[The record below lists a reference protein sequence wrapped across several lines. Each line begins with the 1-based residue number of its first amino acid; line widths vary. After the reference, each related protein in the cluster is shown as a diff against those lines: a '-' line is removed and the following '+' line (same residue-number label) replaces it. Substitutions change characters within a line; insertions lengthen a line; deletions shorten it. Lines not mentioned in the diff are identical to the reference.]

1 MACLIQFRHR
11 ANRGHDIFRN
21 SCAIQSGV
29 FRQHRAGGNVFFC
42 IERSIGEREVV
53 QVYVHLRDQF
63 HCRTLWNIECIGL
76 GNLQG
81 VHVPALR
88 GREVDGADLFVVP
101 IVLEQ
106 IHKDRSGVRGG
117 VCNGDAV
124 CLCGAFQDK
133 PFSTGASH
141 VCSATSGFILDDCPA
156 DDVVIRIDNGGA
168 FRLKARRGNAVISG
182 DNGQVAVRLADERPV
197 LLDLADHFL
206 AIYQDG
212 FQFAI
217 VRWQKADKGL
227 STFRGPSASG
237 ADRPTIGRTF
247 NRYVDRIRCNG
258 LLFGKGSVY
267 FKLIE
272 RGAVILAVYGIC
284 IHTDVTACSRE
295 LQVLDGRSAGG
306 TVVNGGKRCVIVGYL
321 DVVIR
326 RISGFPIE
334 NNAGNVID
342 SAEINADPVFI
353 CGAVLLR
360 IIRTGSPSCAS
371 GSIHRHRWGDLRIII
386 IGAACSSWFV

>member
-76 GNLQG
+76 GDLQR
-81 VHVPALR
+81 VHIPALR
-88 GREVDGADLFVVP
+88 GREVDGADFL
-101 IVLEQ
+101 IGTIALEQ
-106 IHKDRSGVRGG
+106 VYQDCSGVWGG

-206 AIYQDG
+206 AIYQDR

-217 VRWQKADKGL
+217 VRRQKANKGL
-227 STFRGPSASG
+227 STFRSPSAGG
-237 ADRPTIGRTF
+237 ANGPTIGRTF
-247 NRYVDRIRCNG
+247 NRYVDRIRRSG
-258 LLFGKGSVY
+258 LLCGKGSVH
-267 FKLIE
+267 FELIE
-272 RGAVILAVYGIC
+272 RSAVILAVYGVC
-284 IHTDVTACSRE
+284 IHTDVTSRS
-295 LQVLDGRSAGG
+295 R
-306 TVVNGGKRCVIVGYL
+306 
-321 DVVIR
+321 
-326 RISGFPIE
+326 
-334 NNAGNVID
+334 
-342 SAEINADPVFI
+342 
-353 CGAVLLR
+353 
-360 IIRTGSPSCAS
+360 
-371 GSIHRHRWGDLRIII
+371 
-386 IGAACSSWFV
+386 